1 MFKVNNENIRTT
13 SMTSFW
19 YFQCSGV
26 SVGFFSSVSFL
37 DFEQLNVSWEPIQ
50 SICNTGQFTNF
61 YAIKLFKT
69 CIKFIFIHIFPNHN
83 DSESNFKNT
92 FSRITIFRRQPPLCY
107 VFNIALTKKVTLRM
121 HFSELHYFEDS
132 HLCVTFLT
140 VKVTSGIQHSFT
152 YNQILGYDT
161 M

>member
-50 SICNTGQFTNF
+50 S
-61 YAIKLFKT
+61 
-69 CIKFIFIHIFPNHN
+69 IHIFPNHN

-161 M
+161 MY